1 MVLLLIVVAG
11 PIEAR
16 LDCGDLMVKGLMEAI
31 EAHEEPK
38 KAGKRGVDE
47 DHASSLRQ
55 PAPFPGLN
63 AMLHTGHRG
72 AKISHDEARITN
84 GDPQIGRGE
93 ASEMTVQ
100 AVRGALAFVL
110 GVAHYHHNTFI
121 EVNLETRHLLEAG

>member
-1 MVLLLIVVAG
+1 
-11 PIEAR
+11 
-16 LDCGDLMVKGLMEAI
+16 
-31 EAHEEPK
+31 
-38 KAGKRGVDE
+38 
-47 DHASSLRQ
+47 
-55 PAPFPGLN
+55 
-63 AMLHTGHRG
+63 MLELVHRG
-72 AKISHDEARITN
+72 AQLGHREPRVTN